1 KFSVPGS
8 QFSVTTATWLF
19 LRTENWELRTLVT
32 EVYDLLVL
40 RSSAH
45 PRYIHYIGSSATF
58 LPCGVNAEN
67 WECVEWLLRGIPRF
81 RLPLTASVERA
92 RSRRRFCS
100 PACCAPR
107 RRSAI

>member
-8 QFSVTTATWLF
+8 QFSVATATWLF

-67 WECVEWLLRGIPRF
+67 WECVEWQLRGHRRF
-81 RLPLTASVERA
+81 RLRFMASVA
-92 RSRRRFCS
+92 LGLPRRRFYS